1 MSQSRNPAATRTF
14 DIKRPNEGTENQ
26 QSIIQLPTWQKY
38 TEKKCKL
45 IINYLHFAFPH
56 RHFYSHHENIYVF
69 RFRFLLVALVAAAA
83 IPDGKA
89 ISFDATLSGSAMPA
103 VSFSKT
109 NQAFEPVIFSAV
121 RASEKSRKSV
131 SRLAFDN
138 TVTDIGYGWNP
149 KRSEFVCFN
158 PGSYFFSFTAISD
171 STSNFKSVVLQTIT
185 QWRFH

>member
-1 MSQSRNPAATRTF
+1 M
-14 DIKRPNEGTENQ
+14 
-26 QSIIQLPTWQKY
+26 L
-38 TEKKCKL
+38 
-45 IINYLHFAFPH
+45 FPP

-103 VSFSKT
+103 VSVSKT

-149 KRSEFVCFN
+149 KRSEFVCFY

-185 QWRFH
+185 QWRFN